1 MFSGILQSTLG
12 ERTREMFKK
21 KLYGTKIAPACSY
34 CIYGTPASDRKMI
47 FCRRRGVV
55 SPYYSCRKFRYDPLM
70 RVPRR
75 QELPQLDPSDFTLD

>member
-1 MFSGILQSTLG
+1 
-12 ERTREMFKK
+12 MFKK

-34 CIYGTPASDRKMI
+34 CIYGTQASDRKMI
-47 FCRRRGVV
+47 FCKQRGVV
-55 SPYYSCRKFRYDPLM
+55 SPYYSCRKFKYDPLM

>member
-1 MFSGILQSTLG
+1 
-12 ERTREMFKK
+12 MFKK
-21 KLYGTKIAPACSY
+21 KLYGTKISPACSY

-47 FCRRRGVV
+47 FCRQRGVV
-55 SPYYSCRKFRYDPLM
+55 SPYYYCRKFKYDPLM